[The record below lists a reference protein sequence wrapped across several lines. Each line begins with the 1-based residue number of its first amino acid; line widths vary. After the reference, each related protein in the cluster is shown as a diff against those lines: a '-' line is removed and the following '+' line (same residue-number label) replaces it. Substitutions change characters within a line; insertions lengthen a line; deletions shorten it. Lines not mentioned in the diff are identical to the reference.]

1 MNLDMAGLQELS
13 RAECLS
19 LLSTTPI
26 GRVVFTERALP
37 AVQVVN
43 YMLDGEDVVFRTTMG
58 SRLSKAARGSIVAFE
73 ADHFDPVTR
82 RGWSVTAVGPA
93 RLVEEPGE
101 VLRLARLPLVP
112 WGPGHH
118 DQLVSIRAELVTG
131 RRLS

>member
-1 MNLDMAGLQELS
+1 MNLDKAGLQKLS

-43 YMLDGEDVVFRTTMG
+43 YMLDGEDVVFRTAAG
-58 SRLSKAARGSIVAFE
+58 SRLSDAARGAIVAFE
-73 ADHFDPVTR
+73 ADHFDTDSHK
-82 RGWSVTAVGPA
+82 GWSVTAVGPA
-93 RLVEEPGE
+93 RVVEEPGE
-101 VLRLARLPLVP
+101 VVRLARLPLVP
-112 WGPGHH
+112 WAPGHR
-118 DQLVSIRAELVTG
+118 DQLITIRAELVTG

>member
-93 RLVEEPGE
+93 HLVEEPGE